1 MQLRTDK
8 LEKAKIAKHGAAT
21 TAAGLKLLPAAFTT
35 YGGWGNA
42 ILDGHLEPAYQ
53 ARLKK
58 EKDEGGLGWK
68 AHQWK
73 VDMLE
78 KMSIR
83 IARSNYQL
91 LAAYTPPRSA

>member
-1 MQLRTDK
+1 MAIPIHRQRCSC
-8 LEKAKIAKHGAAT
+8 
-21 TAAGLKLLPAAFTT
+21 AGLKLLPAAFTT